1 MAKRTFHDHIAGRQR
16 QFAQCGETPHIL
28 PLSFGDTELGSPHYH
43 ARRLANKTDDVAQ
56 ISKMLLG
63 WDGECATLES
73 ARTMPPWVRPAKTET
88 APVVDHGHDNVPEA
102 SGDYVELTSWLPSQR
117 KTEIL
122 KDLAGLIPE
131 LRKHRKA
138 HLSALRKLRGQCD
151 TFSTKTVPAWV
162 RLSPTAS
169 ETGNRLIIGLRDNTC
184 AYREEDPLRLGCLNC
199 GYYAGTGAE
208 RRATIE
214 ELMLQVR
221 AGFSRG
227 FTYGSPFDVL
237 EFLGDGSFLNDEELS
252 DEAQERIFGFVAEI
266 PYIKRV
272 LVESRPEYLTN
283 HNRKLAKTLERL
295 RSDQELEIGVGLE
308 TADDFV
314 RATCINKGFGLDD
327 FEAAVKQLASVNQE
341 CSGRCALL
349 AYLLVKPALLTPA
362 EAVHDTVE
370 TLRCLARMS
379 EAHGVRLIPK
389 LEPAAVATGTVLS
402 LLHSLPLNNRLHY
415 FPLNYWAVLEI
426 ITRAFLDEECQHIF
440 SDIRIGGREDMDDV
454 LKLPAVY
461 GQDGRYDQFDFV
473 LYDAIQDF
481 NQHHDLFRLYAILK
495 DLYPDG
501 IDGLLCS
508 TSSLSHWRNEDLNG
522 DECHIIRFLKMHRE
536 KIEESGDSRLAK
548 PEEDFRK
555 TTYRALNQIEGHS
568 DNDATLDRLSEI
580 LRQAGP
586 SATQATKQELGEVI
600 FDCFR
605 QQKRDLVDV
614 DVLDVVRE
622 PDGFVRVF
630 SEVIDFVSGKT
641 FALWAG
647 IPVNDEMLSGL
658 PRISP
663 DKRTEC

>member
-1 MAKRTFHDHIAGRQR
+1 MAKRIFHDYVGDRQR
-16 QFAQCGETPHIL
+16 QFAKCGETPHIL
-28 PLSFGDTELGSPHYH
+28 PLALANTGPGSPSYH
-43 ARRLANKTDDVAQ
+43 ARRLAHEPDADMAHMRR
-56 ISKMLLG
+56 MLLG
-63 WDGECATLES
+63 WDSECATIES
-73 ARTMPPWVRPAKTET
+73 NYKRPPWARPAKTEA
-88 APVVDHGHDNVPEA
+88 APVLEDGRESAPGPIGTHT
-102 SGDYVELTSWLPSQR
+102 ELSSWLPSQR

-122 KDLAGLIPE
+122 KDLAGIIPE

-138 HLSALRKLRGQCD
+138 HLSALRELRGQCD
-151 TFSTKTVPAWV
+151 TFSAKTVPAWV

-184 AYREEDPLRLGCLNC
+184 AYREQDPLRLGCLNC

-214 ELMLQVR
+214 ELMLQVH

-227 FTYGSPFDVL
+227 FSYGNPFDVI

-252 DEAQERIFGFVAEI
+252 DDAQEKIFGFVAEI

-283 HNRKLAKTLERL
+283 HNHKLERTLERL
-295 RSDQELEIGVGLE
+295 RPDQELEIGVGLE

-314 RATCINKGFGLDD
+314 RATCINKGFGLDE
-327 FEAAVKQLASVNQE
+327 FESAAKQLASVNQE
-341 CSGRCALL
+341 CGGRCALL

-362 EAVHDTVE
+362 EAVHDTVV
-370 TLRCLARMS
+370 TLRCLARIS
-379 EAHGVRLIPK
+379 KAQGVRVIPK

-402 LLHSLPLNNRLHY
+402 LLHSLPMNNRLHY

-426 ITRAFLDEECQHIF
+426 ITQAFLDEECQHIYG
-440 SDIRIGGREDMDDV
+440 DIRIGGREDMDDV

-495 DLYPDG
+495 DLYPGG
-501 IDGLLCS
+501 IDGLLSS
-508 TSSLSHWRNEDLNG
+508 TSSLSRWRNEDLNG
-522 DECHIIRFLKMHRE
+522 DECHIIRFLEMHRQQ
-536 KIEESGDSRLAK
+536 IEESGDSCLSK
-548 PEEDFRK
+548 PEEAFRR
-555 TTYRALNQIEGHS
+555 TTYSVLNQIEGHNGDS
-568 DNDATLDRLSEI
+568 AAFGELSEI
-580 LRQAGP
+580 LQRAGP
-586 SATQATKQELGEVI
+586 TATRETKQEMGKLI
-600 FDCFR
+600 FDCYR
-605 QQKRDLVDV
+605 QQDRALVDV
-614 DVLDVVRE
+614 EVLDVVRE

-630 SEVIDFVSGKT
+630 SEVIDFVSRKT

-647 IPVNDEMLSGL
+647 IPVEQEVAND
-658 PRISP
+658 
-663 DKRTEC
+663 